1 VCRLT
6 ELREG
11 GHMNMFPTV
20 RQPSEMYPMAR
31 IVLAKPILGM
41 SWLILE
47 LLCYQL
53 LDINGIYFNT
63 VEYSM
68 RCGFVWQLKAK
79 KKYLLEKAEHRW
91 RSPTML
97 FRVLNSV
104 VVWSIHLHEP
114 TQGQTWIL
122 LPDRCQAPDLK
133 KPKRC
138 NMRAHKNQHRLS
150 RGMIYWSPDNIDL
163 PLPKKAWKF

>member
-1 VCRLT
+1 MSAVCRLT

-53 LDINGIYFNT
+53 LDIKMEFT
-63 VEYSM
+63 ST
-68 RCGFVWQLKAK
+68 
-79 KKYLLEKAEHRW
+79 LL
-91 RSPTML
+91 
-97 FRVLNSV
+97 
-104 VVWSIHLHEP
+104 SIV
-114 TQGQTWIL
+114 
-122 LPDRCQAPDLK
+122 
-133 KPKRC
+133 
-138 NMRAHKNQHRLS
+138 
-150 RGMIYWSPDNIDL
+150 
-163 PLPKKAWKF
+163 